1 MWALSYAACV
11 QIRRIFEEGQPG
23 TARGLQLP
31 IPFDLIISIL
41 KIFLNKRNAL
51 ISLNIKISFVLNF
64 SFKMS

>member
-1 MWALSYAACV
+1 MPHV
-11 QIRRIFEEGQPG
+11 QIRMTFQEGQPG

-31 IPFDLIISIL
+31 IPFDLIILIL

-51 ISLNIKISFVLNF
+51 ISLNIKILFVLNL